1 MTVPS
6 RTEQPRGAAPTAG
19 SRPVA
24 VVLSRFPVVTQ
35 TFILRELIELERQG
49 VPVVLVSLTRG
60 RDQVVHP
67 LARAWVERAI
77 YPRPLGGSV
86 LVENLRVLFQS
97 PGSYLSTLFALVIA
111 MVWRPAKLVA
121 ALWVFPTAVWVGRR
135 LRELGV
141 RHVHA
146 HFASH
151 AAVAAWV
158 ASRVHPTSSRD
169 FPYSVTVHGSDLF
182 LDQTGLGL
190 LLGRAAF
197 VRTISHYNRNFLL
210 ERLGGSDGPTPGS
223 VRVIHC
229 GVDPKRYAHTP
240 GSGEPLR
247 DRPARI
253 VSIGALLPNKGIAY
267 LVEAIAFLRSRALDV
282 ECLVV
287 GEGPLRSDLER
298 RIRRSGLGDAV
309 TLLGHRP
316 EGEVAHIL
324 ATSDLFVLAS
334 VVARGGKREGI
345 PVSLMEAM
353 ATGLPVVATRI
364 TGIPELV
371 TDGESGRL
379 VEPGDPD
386 ELADAIRELV
396 EQPARAAQLGRAGR
410 RKVEAEFSLEGTVR
424 ALAAEIA
431 ATSLTF

>member
-1 MTVPS
+1 
-6 RTEQPRGAAPTAG
+6 
-19 SRPVA
+19 

-60 RDQVVHP
+60 RDEVVHP
-67 LARAWVERAI
+67 LARPWLERAI
-77 YPRPLGGSV
+77 YPRPLGWAVSI
-86 LVENLRVLFQS
+86 ENLRVLFRS
-97 PGSYLSTLFALVIA
+97 PGCYLSTLFALVVA
-111 MVWRPAKLVA
+111 MAWRPGKLVG

-135 LRELGV
+135 LRDLEV

-158 ASRVHPTSSRD
+158 ASRVHADAGRD
-169 FPYSVTVHGSDLF
+169 LPYSVTVHGSDLF

-190 LLGRAAF
+190 LLGQAAF
-197 VRTISHYNRNFLL
+197 VRTISDYNRNFLL
-210 ERLGGSDGPTPGS
+210 ERVGGPEGLEPGS

-229 GVDPKRYAHTP
+229 GVDPKRYTHSP
-240 GSGEPLR
+240 RSGQPLR

-253 VSIGALLPNKGIAY
+253 VSIGALLSNKGIAY
-267 LVEAIAFLRSRALDV
+267 LVEAIAFLRSRAFDV
-282 ECLVV
+282 ECEVV

-298 RIRRSGLGDAV
+298 RIRRAGLSDAV

-316 EGEVAHIL
+316 EEEVARIL
-324 ATSDLFVLAS
+324 GSGDLFVLAS
-334 VVARGGKREGI
+334 LVAPGGRREGI

-353 ATGLPVVATRI
+353 AAGLPVVATRI

-396 EQPARAAQLGRAGR
+396 EQPARAAELGRSGR
-410 RKVEAEFSLEGTVR
+410 RKVEAEFSLEGCVR